1 VKKLESSEGENIKY
15 LNIKTNYYLIRTGSG
30 KSTLVTLLTRLY
42 EIENKNNSRILIDDI
57 DTKLID
63 LNVLRKGIAILP

>member
-1 VKKLESSEGENIKY
+1 MKKLESSEGENIKY